1 MSDRP
6 GSGPDTDT
14 DTEREP
20 ELPLAAPPVPEGA
33 ALVPVRMVS
42 EYVYCPRVAWL
53 MWVDGAWADSADTEE
68 GRLVHRRVDAGGGH
82 LPETPPTE
90 DDTEDIHARSVALT
104 SQRLGITGVLD
115 LVEGEGGRVSPVD
128 TKRGKRPHT
137 AMGAHDPERVQVC
150 LQGLLLEEHGYR
162 CDEGFLYYRASRERV
177 RVAFDAGLRQA
188 ALHAVHGLRL
198 AAAQSRPPPPLIDSP
213 KCPRCSLVG
222 ICLPDE
228 VGHAHGAMPAP
239 RPLAAA
245 RPDALPL
252 VVQAGHGKLGKTGD
266 QLQVSIDDSPPIKAR
281 LTEISQV
288 VLFGNV
294 SVTAPALRELMRRE
308 IPVSWHSYGGWFLGH
323 TVGLGH
329 RTVGAR
335 EAQFRCAF
343 DAGWS
348 LRFARGLV
356 AAKARNARTLL
367 RRNRRDSHPPEAVA
381 EPLRALKRMTA
392 EAEKAPDASTLLGIE
407 GAAAA
412 TYFGAFPM
420 MLREDGPPAFDFRTR
435 NRRPPADPVNAL
447 LSFAYALLV
456 RTWHVALSGVG
467 LDPYRGF
474 YHTVRHGR
482 PALALDMMEPF
493 RPVLCDSTVLTVIN
507 NGEVA
512 PGDFIIAAG
521 GCSMTQGARKALIAA
536 FERRLEQ
543 ELTHPVFGYQISYRR
558 LIEVQARLLCR
569 HLQGEID
576 TFPWVTPR

>member
-1 MSDRP
+1 MTHRTD
-6 GSGPDTDT
+6 PDA
-14 DTEREP
+14 EP
-20 ELPLAAPPVPEGA
+20 ELPLSAPPAPEGA
-33 ALVPVRMVS
+33 ALVPVRMVN
-42 EYVYCPRVAWL
+42 EFVYCPRLAWL
-53 MWVDGAWADSADTEE
+53 MWVEGAWADSADTEE
-68 GRLVHRRVDAGGGH
+68 GRLVHKRVDAGSGH
-82 LPETPPTE
+82 LPETPPSE
-90 DDTEDIHARSVALT
+90 DDTEDIHARSVAL
-104 SQRLGITGVLD
+104 SSERLGITGVID
-115 LVEGEGGRVSPVD
+115 LVDGAGDHGSPVD

-137 AMGAHDPERVQVC
+137 AAGAYDPERVQVC

-177 RVAFDAGLRQA
+177 RVVFDDALRQA
-188 ALHAVHGLRL
+188 ALQAVHGLRL
-198 AAAQSRPPPPLIDSP
+198 AAAQARPPPPLVDSP

-228 VGHAHGAMPAP
+228 ITHAHGAMPAP

-252 VVQAGHGKLGKTGD
+252 VVQTGHGKVGKTGE
-266 QLQVSIDDSPPIKAR
+266 QLQVSIDDAPTVKAR
-281 LTEISQV
+281 LTEVSQL

-294 SVTAPALRELMRRE
+294 SVTAPALHELMRRE
-308 IPVSWHSYGGWFLGH
+308 IPVSWHSHGGWFLGH

-329 RTVGAR
+329 RAVAAR
-335 EAQFRCAF
+335 EAQYRRAF
-343 DAGWS
+343 DAAWS
-348 LRFARGLV
+348 LRFARRLV

-367 RRNRRDSHPPEAVA
+367 RRNRRDAHPPETVA
-381 EPLRALKRMTA
+381 EPLRALKRMAA
-392 EAEKAPDASTLLGIE
+392 EADKAPDQATLLGVE

-412 TYFGAFPM
+412 AYFGAFPL
-420 MLREDGPPAFDFRTR
+420 MLKDMGADGGPAPFDFARR
-435 NRRPPADPVNAL
+435 NRRPPVDPVNAL

-456 RTWHVALSGVG
+456 RTWHVALSAVG

-482 PALALDMMEPF
+482 PALALDMMEPD
-493 RPVLCDSTVLTVIN
+493 RPLIADSAVLTVIN

-512 PGDFIIAAG
+512 PGDFVQAAG
-521 GCSMTQGARKALIAA
+521 GCAMAPAARKALIAA

-569 HLQGEID
+569 HLQGEIE